1 MSNKEAGQQNL
12 QGMFNKKTKKEK
24 EESKTKLK
32 TALILL
38 EDVDIVFEELGMTN
52 NVKQL
57 VQIP

>member
-1 MSNKEAGQQNL
+1 
-12 QGMFNKKTKKEK
+12 MFNKKTKKEK

-52 NVKQL
+52 NVKQ
-57 VQIP
+57 